1 MRHPSPVSSPEGSAS
16 PTESPCELLEWDS
29 EHFGFPIA
37 RALVTK
43 LDEEIA
49 AAIDR
54 WCRDRRIRCLYFL
67 ADADDAA
74 TARLAAERGY
84 RVVDVRLTVERSL
97 EGVELLPPVPE
108 WMATRNADESDLGFV
123 RALAARGHHGTRFY
137 FDGGFPR
144 ELCDALYVK
153 WVERG
158 LRDSARTL
166 RIAEVDGEPAAYHLL
181 APLGEN
187 RIGRGELLAVD
198 ERHRGRGVALSLNC
212 DSLRTLAAR
221 GAVRH
226 RSVRAARNV
235 GAARYMERTGLL
247 TAATQV
253 WHHKWYP
260 GPNQS

>member
-1 MRHPSPVSSPEGSAS
+1 MSRSSLTGSAT

-37 RALVTK
+37 RAQVAN

-54 WCRDRRIRCLYFL
+54 WCGDRGIRCLYFL
-67 ADADDAA
+67 VDADDAP

-84 RVVDVRLTVERSL
+84 RVVDVRVTVERSL
-97 EGVELLPPVPE
+97 EGVERLPRLPD
-108 WMATRNADESDLGFV
+108 WMATREADRSDLGFV
-123 RALAARGHHGTRFY
+123 RALAARGHHGSRFY

-158 LRDSARTL
+158 LRDPARTL
-166 RIAEVDGEPAAYHLL
+166 RIAEVDGEPAAYHVLG
-181 APLGEN
+181 PLGED

-198 ERHRGRGVALSLNC
+198 ERHRGRGVALSLVR
-212 DSLRTLAAR
+212 DSIRTLAAR

-226 RSVRAARNV
+226 RSVHAARNV
-235 GAARYMERTGLL
+235 GAARYMERAGLL
-247 TAATQV
+247 TAAVEV
-253 WHHKWYP
+253 WHHKWYYP
-260 GPNQS
+260 GPNQP